1 MELPNVIVV
10 FVSLPP
16 FSCSGGNAI
25 SSRERAVEAARHK
38 KQATKTGIAAPA
50 AGAPSP
56 GANGAPKA
64 ADNRARNIPGE
75 PDFVKVPRAVHNGMV
90 TAHNTQKDAK
100 IQAHKHYKQY
110 LKEKEHC
117 EALRG
122 EKVILNNRNNELRVK
137 LNESQA
143 ALRDAGKTSKNERA
157 KDITAETRRQIKK
170 TTFRSHKFARD
181 DVLTSICEELYS
193 ELSKRLSFSNMSSP
207 LSQED
212 YVRIYSG
219 VVSQELS
226 ARRQYVQTRCQGVCE
241 GKPQNFPKCHN
252 IWRYL

>member
-10 FVSLPP
+10 FVSLPL
-16 FSCSGGNAI
+16 FSCSAGNAI
-25 SSRERAVEAARHK
+25 SSRERAVEASRLK
-38 KQATKTGIAAPA
+38 KQASKTGTGAPA
-50 AGAPSP
+50 AGAP
-56 GANGAPKA
+56 PKT
-64 ADNRARNIPGE
+64 ADNRARNTPGE
-75 PDFVKVPRAVHNGMV
+75 PDFLKVPRAMHNSMV
-90 TAHNTQKDAK
+90 NAHNAQKDAK
-100 IQAHKHYKQY
+100 TQAHKHYKQY
-110 LKEKEHC
+110 LSEKEHC
-117 EALRG
+117 ESLRG

-157 KDITAETRRQIKK
+157 KDITNETRRQIKR

-181 DVLTSICEELYS
+181 DVLTSICEELFG

-207 LSQED
+207 LSKED

-241 GKPQNFPKCHN
+241 GKPQNFPKCHH